1 MAKSTAED
9 MEINSKYEMILLAAL
24 RARNLEFGAKPLIN
38 VKNKKVKH
46 ALLALMEIEAG
57 KLDIAELR
65 KAVANQGESSLK
77 TTELI
82 KENEQDQIKKDP
94 HKKEKFPGKDD
105 ITEAISQ
112 DPGQAIYE
120 DQEEIEE

>member
-1 MAKSTAED
+1 MHRAPSNRE
-9 MEINSKYEMILLAAL
+9 L

-82 KENEQDQIKKDP
+82 KENEQDQSKT
-94 HKKEKFPGKDD
+94 G
-105 ITEAISQ
+105 
-112 DPGQAIYE
+112 
-120 DQEEIEE
+120 